1 MAKASSKD
9 AFVEAPTASTP
20 EPIVPERTTKA
31 WGRRLIVDG
40 VEMDPETGLPITP
53 KED

>member
-1 MAKASSKD
+1 MARASSKD
-9 AFVEAPTASTP
+9 AFVEATAAPTP
-20 EPIVPERTTKA
+20 EAIVPERTTKP

-40 VEMDPETGLPITP
+40 VEMDPETGLPLTT